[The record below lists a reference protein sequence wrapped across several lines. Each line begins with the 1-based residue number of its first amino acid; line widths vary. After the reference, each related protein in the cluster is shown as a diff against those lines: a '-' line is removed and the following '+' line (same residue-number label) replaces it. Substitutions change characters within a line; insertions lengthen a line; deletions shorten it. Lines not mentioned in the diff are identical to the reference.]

1 MIPDTQFTLIFVNGM
16 IETTAWLVPY
26 IAQARSVIAV
36 DGGLR
41 HLPAPDRLPDVLIG
55 DLDSLPNGA
64 EVALH
69 AGDIDVVRFP
79 RAKDETDL
87 ELALLYAIE
96 RFPNDALLIAGG
108 FGGRIDHTLANIMLL
123 AHPAFI
129 GRAIYFIE
137 DGQTAWLINA
147 ETTIAGQPGDIV
159 SLIPLGGDVIV
170 AETTGLRWPLT
181 NEALPLGPARGMSNE
196 MTAARARIRIAD
208 GLLFC
213 VHTTEAM
220 QVPAGL
226 DPLRKE

>member
-1 MIPDTQFTLIFVNGM
+1 MQFTLIFANGVL
-16 IETTAWLVPY
+16 ESTAWLTPY
-26 IAQARSVIAV
+26 LAKARSVIAA

-41 HLPAPDRLPDVLIG
+41 HLLALGRLPDALIG
-55 DLDSLPNGA
+55 DLDSLPAGA
-64 EVALH
+64 EATLD

-108 FGGRIDHTLANIMLL
+108 FGGRIDHTLANITLL

-129 GRAIYFIE
+129 GHAIYFIE

-147 ETTIAGQPGDIV
+147 EATIAGRPGDVV
-159 SLIPLGGDVIV
+159 SLLPLGGDVVV

-181 NEALPLGPARGMSNE
+181 NETLPLGPARGMSNE

-213 VHTTEAM
+213 VHTTEVM
-220 QVPAGL
+220 QIPAGL
-226 DPLRKE
+226 DSLRKE

>member
-1 MIPDTQFTLIFVNGM
+1 MIPDMQFTLIFANGVL
-16 IETTAWLVPY
+16 ESTAWLTPY
-26 IAQARSVIAV
+26 LAKARSVIAA

-41 HLPAPDRLPDVLIG
+41 HLLALGRLPDALIG
-55 DLDSLPNGA
+55 DLDSLPAGA
-64 EVALH
+64 EATLD

-129 GRAIYFIE
+129 GWPIYFIE

-147 ETTIAGQPGDIV
+147 EATIAGRPGDVV
-159 SLIPLGGDVIV
+159 SLLPLGGDVVV
-170 AETTGLRWPLT
+170 AETTGLRWPLV

-208 GLLFC
+208 GLLLC
-213 VHTTEAM
+213 VHT
-220 QVPAGL
+220 
-226 DPLRKE
+226 R